1 MKESRTAAQRPGMR
15 LVDAL
20 RLANRATLQTVH
32 GGRRPGKQR
41 GIALLMALVVVAILG
56 SLSIQFSYNL
66 SANVYMAGNLVAST
80 QAYYNARSASRIAL
94 LAVNAKK
101 NFPQFQQFMA
111 LMGKSAASKLEI
123 WQRACDF
130 VNIFATG
137 RAEFFGTTLL
147 DFSRERAVGSKSLKE
162 GVAGF
167 KCTVSSEDARVN
179 LNRASTEVLVD
190 PATGTVADPAVRQ
203 QQMLAQQQRKAAQL
217 YVQLGGLLQPMVQTG
232 VFQKEDDVLDLILN
246 IIDWTDADTTKS
258 DIDDKGNF
266 TGASGAEPDYGQ
278 YGYESKDAKFDTVGE
293 VQLVEGMSSEA
304 YCRLR
309 DKLTVFATDKVNI
322 NDADLS
328 VLKGILCQSIEDDVA
343 RAQVCLLPG
352 PTGLAP
358 MDDALV
364 ALETCRELK
373 KQVYSTPFSSVP
385 LFVKFF
391 EEYPAAMGGGVPLP
405 VNASLL
411 SAQLTPKTKMVRIEA
426 EGVYG
431 DTKRKMVSVVDTATG
446 ALIHFHYE

>member
-1 MKESRTAAQRPGMR
+1 MNETRTEGQRQSVR

-20 RLANRATLQTVH
+20 RLANRATLRTVH
-32 GGRRPGKQR
+32 GGRQPGKQR
-41 GIALLMALVVVAILG
+41 GVALLMALVVVAILG
-56 SLSIQFSYNL
+56 TLSIQFSYNL

-94 LAVNAKK
+94 LAVNAKQ
-101 NFPQFQQFMA
+101 NFPQMQQFMS
-111 LMGKSAASKLEI
+111 LMGKSAAAKLEI

-137 RAEFFGTTLL
+137 RAEFFGTALL
-147 DFSRERAVGSKSLKE
+147 DFSHERAVGAKSLKE
-162 GVAGF
+162 GVPGF

-190 PATGTVADPAVRQ
+190 PVTGTAADPSAQQ
-203 QQMLAQQQRKAAQL
+203 QQMLAQQQRKASQL
-217 YVQLGGLLQPMVQTG
+217 YVQLGGLLQPMVQAG
-232 VFQKEDDVLDLILN
+232 VFEKEDDVLDLILN

-258 DIDDKGNF
+258 DIDAQGNF

-278 YGYESKDAKFDTVGE
+278 FGYESKDAKMDTVGE
-293 VQLVEGMSSEA
+293 VQLVDGMSSEA
-304 YCRLR
+304 YCRIR

-328 VLKGILCQSIEDDVA
+328 VLKGILCQSIEDDVT
-343 RAQVCLLPG
+343 RAQVCLMPG

-358 MDDALV
+358 IDDALI
-364 ALETCRELK
+364 ALESCRELK
-373 KQVYSTPFSSVP
+373 KQVYSTPFTSVSN
-385 LFVKFF
+385 FVNFF
-391 EEYPAAMGGGVPLP
+391 AQFPEAMGTGVPLP
-405 VNASLL
+405 VNGTLL
-411 SAQLTPKTKMVRIEA
+411 NAQLTPKTKMVRIEA

-431 DTKRKMVSVVDTATG
+431 DTKRKMVSVVDTSTG

>member
-1 MKESRTAAQRPGMR
+1 MSLLA
-15 LVDAL
+15 AL
-20 RLANRATLQTVH
+20 RRANRAALGTVH

-41 GIALLMALVVVAILG
+41 GVALLMALVVVAILG
-56 SLSIQFSYNL
+56 TLSIQFSYNL

-101 NFPQFQQFMA
+101 NFPQFQQFMQ
-111 LMGKSAASKLEI
+111 LMGSAAAQKLEI

-137 RAEFFGTTLL
+137 KAEFFGTALL
-147 DFSRERAVGSKSLKE
+147 DFSGERAVGSKSLKE

-167 KCTVSSEDARVN
+167 KCTVTSEDARVN
-179 LNRASTEVLVD
+179 LNRASTEVIVD
-190 PATGTVADPAVRQ
+190 PTTGTAVDPQAQQ
-203 QQMLAQQQRKAAQL
+203 QQMLATQQRKASQL
-217 YVQLGGLLQPMVQTG
+217 YVQLGGLLQPMVQEG
-232 VFQKEDDVLDLILN
+232 VFEKEDDVLDLILN

-258 DIDDKGNF
+258 DIDPQGNF
-266 TGASGAEPDYGQ
+266 TASSGAEPDYGQ

-293 VQLVEGMSSEA
+293 VQLVDGMTSDA
-304 YCRLR
+304 YCRIR

-328 VLKGILCQSIEDDVA
+328 VLKGILCQSIEDETT

-352 PTGLAP
+352 PMGLPP
-358 MDDALV
+358 MDDALI
-364 ALETCRELK
+364 AMDTCRELK
-373 KQVYSTPFSSVP
+373 KQVYSTPFSSVTT
-385 LFVKFF
+385 FADFF
-391 EEYPAAMGGGVPLP
+391 AKYPDAMQTGVPLP
-405 VNASLL
+405 VSGAVLN
-411 SAQLTPKTKMVRIEA
+411 AQLTPRTKMVRIEA